1 MTYLFLVRKR
11 VSDIVLKVTL
21 FERNGSKHVLKDVE
35 KIALYFFFLQRL
47 HFDMVLIKVY
57 FSIFIV
63 YNALISNDQ
72 PKFERFFLM

>member
-1 MTYLFLVRKR
+1 MKYLFLVRKR

-35 KIALYFFFLQRL
+35 KIALYFFFLQSL
-47 HFDMVLIKVY
+47 LFDMVLIKVY

>member
-11 VSDIVLKVTL
+11 VSAIVLKVTL